1 VTADP
6 APLPIPF
13 EVIPDGIAVRIRLTP
28 NASANRIDGVADGP
42 DGPVLKARVTAV
54 PEKGKAN
61 AALIKLLAKSLGIAK
76 GRISLTGGAR
86 DRRKKLL
93 IAGGGAAEL
102 AALQAL
108 VARARAG

>member
-1 VTADP
+1 MTAVP
-6 APLPIPF
+6 AASPF
-13 EVIPDGIAVRIRLTP
+13 EVTPDGIAVRIRLTP
-28 NASANRIDGVADGP
+28 KSSANRIDGIADGS

-76 GRISLTGGAR
+76 GRLSLTGGAR
-86 DRRKKLL
+86 DRSKKLL

-108 VARARAG
+108 VARASAG